1 MRFGLNTFLVS
12 PEFTD
17 ADLPLIATFE
27 KYGAQLVEL
36 AIVEPASVSVSKL
49 KAALASSSLEQPVI
63 CGAFGSGR
71 DLRGSPSEVKNA
83 THYVSELIE
92 INKYKELKETKK
104 GRPKSPFFHNCT
116 LVRLIY

>member
-12 PEFTD
+12 PAFTD

-49 KAALASSSLEQPVI
+49 KSALASSGLGQPVI

-92 INKYKELKETKK
+92 IAHALGAKIVC
-104 GRPKSPFFHNCT
+104 GP
-116 LVRLIY
+116 IYSQL